1 MSNVKA
7 TIKNIKT
14 GQITFQIYRQL
25 PNHPKIE
32 VGSLMPAKLRDPLSN
47 RQLVIAVEEV
57 Q

>member
-14 GQITFQIYRQL
+14 GTVRFQIYRQL
-25 PNHPKIE
+25 PHDPKIV
-32 VGSLMPAKLRDPLSN
+32 VGSILPAGLRDPRSN